1 MNDWERLHRQAERY
15 KQSYPPGTR
24 VMLLNMNDPYSP
36 VESGMRG
43 TVQSVDDIGQL
54 LMKWDNGRA
63 LALIPGEDSFRRLT
77 QEEIDRY
84 MKFLKEVCPDI
95 PVFAISAKEEKG
107 ITELEEQI
115 KDMFFG
121 GEISFNDEVY
131 ITNARH
137 KAALEEA
144 KESLRLV
151 KESINMGM
159 AEDFFSIDLMSAYE
173 SLGRIVG
180 ESVGEDLVNEIFS
193 KFCVGK

>member
-77 QEEIDRY
+77 QEEIDRELQEQAQEQTMQPY
-84 MKFLKEVCPDI
+84 QMVSNHLSPFRVSVKYLRKVRCSFYLSQFSVNIYFVHFGYPPTCSIQNK
-95 PVFAISAKEEKG
+95 AK
-107 ITELEEQI
+107 II
-115 KDMFFG
+115 V
-121 GEISFNDEVY
+121 IH
-131 ITNARH
+131 AR
-137 KAALEEA
+137 L
-144 KESLRLV
+144 
-151 KESINMGM
+151 N
-159 AEDFFSIDLMSAYE
+159 ID
-173 SLGRIVG
+173 
-180 ESVGEDLVNEIFS
+180 
-193 KFCVGK
+193 